1 MLIHRIRLMQ
11 GDEIALGPG
20 KADILRAIRG
30 HGSISAA
37 ARRMGMSY
45 RRAWLLVDT
54 MNRCFREPLV
64 LSAAGGSQG
73 GGASLTPHGEE
84 VLSHYEKM
92 EAEVSRVTDSYEGQ
106 FNGWLRDVASEQTA
120 PEQRPAE
127 PSGTD

>member
-11 GDEIALGPG
+11 GGEIALGPG
-20 KADILRAIRG
+20 KADLLQAIRE

-73 GGASLTPHGEE
+73 GGANLTPHGEAVLAYYEAMLVE
-84 VLSHYEKM
+84 VGRATIAYEK
-92 EAEVSRVTDSYEGQ
+92 Q
-106 FNGWLRDVASEQTA
+106 FSSWLRDVPVGQ
-120 PEQRPAE
+120 
-127 PSGTD
+127 SGAG

>member
-20 KADILRAIRG
+20 KADLLKAIRE

-37 ARRMGMSY
+37 ARHMGMSY

-54 MNRCFREPLV
+54 MNRCFLEPLV
-64 LSAAGGSQG
+64 LSAAGGSRG

-84 VLSHYEKM
+84 VLACYEAM
-92 EAEVSRVTDSYEGQ
+92 LADVSRATDSYQRQ
-106 FNGWLRDVASEQTA
+106 FGGWLRDVDQPTIS
-120 PEQRPAE
+120 
-127 PSGTD
+127 

>member
-20 KADILRAIRG
+20 KADLLKAIRE

-37 ARRMGMSY
+37 ARHMGMSY

-73 GGASLTPHGEE
+73 GGASLTPQGEE
-84 VLSHYEKM
+84 ALACFEKM
-92 EAEVSRVTDSYEGQ
+92 LADVSRVTDSYEGQ
-106 FNGWLRDVASEQTA
+106 FNGWLHDA
-120 PEQRPAE
+120 PAE
-127 PSGTD
+127 KSGAD

>member
-20 KADILRAIRG
+20 KADLLKAIRE

-84 VLSHYEKM
+84 VLAYYEAM
-92 EAEVSRVTDSYEGQ
+92 LAEVSRATASSTSVGGGFGNS
-106 FNGWLRDVASEQTA
+106 VAG
-120 PEQRPAE
+120 AE
-127 PSGTD
+127 SPSMM

>member
-20 KADILRAIRG
+20 KADLLKAIRE

-54 MNRCFREPLV
+54 MNRCFRQPLV

-73 GGASLTPHGEE
+73 GGASLTPHGEA
-84 VLSHYEKM
+84 VLAYYEAM
-92 EAEVSRVTDSYEGQ
+92 LAEVSRATAAYAGQ
-106 FNGWLRDVASEQTA
+106 FSGWLHDA
-120 PEQRPAE
+120 PAE
-127 PSGTD
+127 AEHVQGE

>member
-20 KADILRAIRG
+20 KADLLKAIHE

-84 VLSHYEKM
+84 VLSYYEKM
-92 EAEVSRVTDSYEGQ
+92 QADVSRVTDSYEARLS
-106 FNGWLRDVASEQTA
+106 GWLRDVA
-120 PEQRPAE
+120 PEPIGLE
-127 PSGTD
+127 

>member
-20 KADILRAIRG
+20 KADLLKAIRE

-73 GGASLTPHGEE
+73 GGASLTPHGEA
-84 VLSHYEKM
+84 VLACYDALL
-92 EAEVSRVTDSYEGQ
+92 AEVSRVTVSYQGQ
-106 FNGWLRDVASEQTA
+106 LGGWLRDET
-120 PEQRPAE
+120 
-127 PSGTD
+127 SGAD

>member
-11 GDEIALGPG
+11 GGEIALGPG
-20 KADILRAIRG
+20 KADLLKAIRE

-37 ARRMGMSY
+37 ARHMGMSY

-73 GGASLTPHGEE
+73 GGASLTPQGEA
-84 VLSHYEKM
+84 VLACYDAM
-92 EAEVSRVTDSYEGQ
+92 LTEVSRVTASYQGQ
-106 FNGWLRDVASEQTA
+106 LGDWLRDADPEASDA
-120 PEQRPAE
+120 
-127 PSGTD
+127 D